1 MKRRGMTILELLL
14 ALALLGVLCSLL
26 TSWLVTVARLS
37 AERGPRLEWR
47 SAAMRV
53 LDGIGDDLACG
64 DFEATARNA
73 KLRPRVEAQEPAR
86 LRIRT
91 RSTSTQSPD
100 NAGPGIH
107 EYRFDRTAQSLAVA
121 ITSTARSTS
130 PVNRQLLSGVADW
143 QVQLDEEDRVLSVT
157 IVSRHGD
164 TLSRRFTWP

>member
-1 MKRRGMTILELLL
+1 MNHRGMTILELLL

-53 LDGIGDDLACG
+53 LDGIGDDLVCG
-64 DFEATARNA
+64 DFEATDRNR
-73 KLRPRVEAQEPAR
+73 KPKPRVEVLEPAR

-91 RSTSTQSPD
+91 RSTFTQSPD

-107 EYRFDRTAQSLAVA
+107 EYRFDRTAETLAVA

-130 PVNRQLLSGVADW
+130 PVNRQLLGGVADW
-143 QVQLDEEDRVLSVT
+143 RIDLDEEHRVLSVT
-157 IVSRHGD
+157 IVSGGGD